1 MKLFAFLIAGLVWL
15 LTETAPARAAGPVPD
30 LPEWLP
36 PPVGWERLSPR
47 KADLGRRL
55 FYDTRLSATGDV
67 SCATCHRQDR
77 AFSDP
82 RGASAG
88 VQGDRLRRNAPSLAN
103 VAYRPVL
110 LWANPDVR
118 RLEDQLLR
126 PLFGTDP
133 PEMGMNGREDQLR
146 RLFRQD
152 ETYRRM
158 FDAAFGAGGDRLE
171 QMAVAVAQFQRTL
184 ISARSAYDRFRAG
197 DRLAISPAAQAGADL
212 FFSERLQCFQCH
224 GGLHFTDTHRDRR
237 LAFDEAAFH
246 NTGLGDPDD
255 PGLATMTGRAED
267 RGRFRT
273 PSLRNVAVTAPYMH
287 NGSVETLRGVIE
299 FYAAGGRPEGGP
311 DRSSLVPGF
320 EIGENEIRHL
330 TAFLESLTDEEFL
343 TNPAYANPF
352 PGRK

>member
-1 MKLFAFLIAGLVWL
+1 M
-15 LTETAPARAAGPVPD
+15 
-30 LPEWLP
+30 
-36 PPVGWERLSPR
+36 
-47 KADLGRRL
+47 
-55 FYDTRLSATGDV
+55 
-67 SCATCHRQDR
+67 
-77 AFSDP
+77 
-82 RGASAG
+82 
-88 VQGDRLRRNAPSLAN
+88 
-103 VAYRPVL
+103 AYRPVL

-126 PLFGTDP
+126 PLFRTDP

-158 FDAAFGAGGDRLE
+158 FNAAFGAGGDRLE
-171 QMAVAVAQFQRTL
+171 QMAAAVAEFQRTL

-197 DRLAISPAAQAGADL
+197 DRQAILPAARAGADL

-255 PGLATMTGRAED
+255 PGLAAVTGRAED

-287 NGSVETLRGVIE
+287 DGSVETLRGVIE
-299 FYAAGGRPEGGP
+299 LYAAGGRPGGGP
-311 DRSSLVPGF
+311 DRSVLVPGF
-320 EIGENEIRHL
+320 EIGEDEIRHL
-330 TAFLESLTDEEFL
+330 IAFLESLTDEAFL
-343 TNPAYANPF
+343 TDPAYADPF
-352 PGRK
+352 AVRK